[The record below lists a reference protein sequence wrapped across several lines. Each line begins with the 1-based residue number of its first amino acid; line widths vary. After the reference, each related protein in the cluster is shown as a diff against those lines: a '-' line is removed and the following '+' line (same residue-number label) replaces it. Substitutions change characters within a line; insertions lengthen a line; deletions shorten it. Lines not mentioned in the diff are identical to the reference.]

1 MRSFSFLGIQRAAAV
16 GFVTT
21 GLLTACGSSGDS
33 PPGPAPDTAVPT
45 DSSGS
50 DTAIDS
56 ATTTDTA
63 DATTTETG
71 SDADATATDTADAA
85 DTAKPPVDAPA
96 CADGGC
102 AGGLTCCSGSCVDLT
117 ADPHN
122 CGACGSSCTLTQ
134 FCSGTKCNEAV
145 FANVCENA
153 KATVVKDPYD
163 PDNAAGHLVGTAL
176 STSCVPATVVVEKD
190 QGAAGV
196 LDFSNRPLG
205 GVGMTYVTGGG
216 SFGQKTIDY
225 MDKAALT
232 PVFLTGDGTNITFR
246 IRRTGTD
253 LVSAP
258 MTTLTDSHDYFF
270 VELAVEPVSG
280 TLCFSVQ
287 GMFGAGTAAGAY
299 WASTEVVPKRATYTD
314 AWYAYEWTDSGDKLP
329 SSTDTFRLIAHGR

>member
-1 MRSFSFLGIQRAAAV
+1 MRSLAFLTVLRVATLGGACAL
-16 GFVTT
+16 G
-21 GLLTACGSSGDS
+21 ACGSSSDS
-33 PPGPAPDTAVPT
+33 PPANPGDTATPT
-45 DSSGS
+45 DTSSGDS
-50 DTAIDS
+50 GGDTA
-56 ATTTDTA
+56 TPTDTA
-63 DATTTETG
+63 GEVASETG
-71 SDADATATDTADAA
+71 GDADATATDTA

-96 CADGGC
+96 CSDGGC
-102 AGGLTCCSGSCVDLT
+102 TDGLTCCGSSCIDL
-117 ADPHN
+117 AKDPLN
-122 CGACGSSCTLTQ
+122 CGACGRACTLTQ
-134 FCSGTKCNEAV
+134 FCSGSKCNEAV

-153 KATVVKDPYD
+153 NATVVKDPYD
-163 PDNAAGHLVGTAL
+163 PDNAAGKLVGAAL
-176 STSCVPATVVVEKD
+176 AASCAPPTVVVEKD

-232 PVFLTGDGTNITFR
+232 PIYLSGDGTNVEFKV
-246 IRRTGTD
+246 RRTGTT
-253 LVSAP
+253 LVTAP
-258 MTTLTDSHDYFF
+258 ITTLTDSHDYFF

-287 GMFGAGTAAGAY
+287 GMFGGGTAAGAF

-329 SSTDTFRLIAHGR
+329 DATDTFRLIAKGR